1 MNRTIITI
9 LFTLVAIAGRAE
21 IHYRLEGDIGKPDF
35 TGVMEICDIM
45 KLTCIDTIKVVNGII
60 EPKEGILPEMAMCV
74 LADTTSVLVQ
84 TDSVPEIVP
93 KLSLYYLFI
102 DNGTTRVMGLK
113 NNWLQQSGTPIS
125 DEIVRFNQRIAEIQ
139 KNNSESEPERAIQ
152 ELLYDIIYRHT
163 GDVYG
168 INLLINEGRWYLDAK
183 KWIELYDRL
192 MQDNG
197 EYINKLPH
205 MANDLKHTYEKMK
218 ARPMTDVGSMFVDFS
233 IEYEGKI
240 TRLSDYVGRGKYV
253 LADFWA
259 SWCGPCIAAFPMMKQ
274 LHKSYANRGLRIIG
288 ISLDE
293 EGVSWRKAIEK
304 HYLPWVQLR
313 ETVASKSN
321 KSAASNLYGIAGVP
335 TLVLIDPNG
344 KIISSDLNIKDLKVK
359 LEEIFNENK

>member
-1 MNRTIITI
+1 MNKKTIITA
-9 LFTLVAIAGRAE
+9 LLALVWMAGPGQ

-139 KNNSESEPERAIQ
+139 KNNSESDPERAIQ

-233 IEYEGKI
+233 IEYEGKT

-259 SWCGPCIAAFPMMKQ
+259 SWCGPCRMEIPNIISAYNKYKDKGLEVVGIAVWDKPEASIAAIKDDGVPYPQIINSQEIATDAYYIRGIPHIILFAPDGTI
-274 LHKSYANRGLRIIG
+274 LARGLRG
-288 ISLDE
+288 E
-293 EGVSWRKAIEK
+293 NIEK
-304 HYLPWVQLR
+304 
-313 ETVASKSN
+313 
-321 KSAASNLYGIAGVP
+321 
-335 TLVLIDPNG
+335 
-344 KIISSDLNIKDLKVK
+344 K
-359 LEEIFNENK
+359 LEEIFNYNK